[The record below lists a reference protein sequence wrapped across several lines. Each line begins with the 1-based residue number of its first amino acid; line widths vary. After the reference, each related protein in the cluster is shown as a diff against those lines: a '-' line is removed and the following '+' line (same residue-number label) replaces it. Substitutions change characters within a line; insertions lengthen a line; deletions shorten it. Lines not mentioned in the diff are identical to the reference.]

1 MVLQNPL
8 DKKKM
13 PTIVFVKN
21 SAYKIRVKFNRFAI
35 INVLFR
41 PSGED
46 QSKLLKKSANN
57 SSYEA

>member
-8 DKKKM
+8 DKKKI
-13 PTIVFVKN
+13 PAIVFAGN
-21 SAYKIRVKFNRFAI
+21 SAYKIYVKFTRFAI

-46 QSKLLKKSANN
+46 QAKLLKKSANN
-57 SSYEA
+57 SKYEA

>member
-1 MVLQNPL
+1 MVLQNPF

-13 PTIVFVKN
+13 PAIVFARN
-21 SAYKIRVKFNRFAI
+21 SAYKIHVKFTGFAI